1 MSHRSIRYAERHAG
15 NTLAIVDGCHRVVKK
30 DGSLCGARACAA
42 SARAAAL
49 GIQPGIPRW
58 FTPDRTDRR

>member
-1 MSHRSIRYAERHAG
+1 MSHRIGHADRHAG
-15 NTLAIVDGCHRVVKK
+15 NTLAIVDSWHRVVKK

-42 SARAAAL
+42 SVRAAAL

-58 FTPDRTDRR
+58 FTPGRTDRR